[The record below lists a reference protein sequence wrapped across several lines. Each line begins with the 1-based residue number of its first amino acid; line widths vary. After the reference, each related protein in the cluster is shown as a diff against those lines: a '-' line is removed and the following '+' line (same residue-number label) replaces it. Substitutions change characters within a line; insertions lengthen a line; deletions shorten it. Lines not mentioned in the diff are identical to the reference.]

1 MTDSKRESIISAIE
15 TAITSTAGIDS
26 RVFRGRPSPARGE
39 ETPCI
44 FLSWVNDLPLYDN
57 LSIMDWTLTVRLTVI
72 VRGEDAETL
81 ADPIIKSAHSK
92 IMADR
97 DLGGLALDCLPG
109 EQRMDIIEGDKPV
122 GFLQALYVVKYRTDQ
137 NALN

>member
-1 MTDSKRESIISAIE
+1 MTASKREDILSAIE

-26 RVFRGRPSPARGE
+26 RVFRGRPSPARLE

-44 FLSWVNDLPLYDN
+44 FLSWVNDLPVYDN
-57 LSIMDWTLTVRLTVI
+57 LNFMTWTLTFRLTVI

-81 ADPIIKSAHSK
+81 ADPIIKDADSK
-92 IMADR
+92 VMADR
-97 DLGGLALDCLPG
+97 DLGGLTLDVLPA

-122 GFLQALYVVKYRTDQ
+122 GFLQALYVAKYRTDQ
-137 NALN
+137 NTLT